1 MGGRFAPSFYHQA
14 ALSAST
20 ISIVIG
26 RMTSVSSERGDAGI
40 VGIALGGS
48 QRVYCE
54 ARAERTV

>member
-1 MGGRFAPSFYHQA
+1 
-14 ALSAST
+14 
-20 ISIVIG
+20 
-26 RMTSVSSERGDAGI
+26 MTSVSSERGDAGI